1 MPKHSMAVPL
11 KQKTS
16 ISRSFLFLCVGV
28 AVALGFVA
36 GTRSRDIIGAVAPL
50 IGVKVET
57 GTLDLDP
64 VQKTYQALKANFDG
78 QLDDQALID
87 GASRGMVAAAG
98 DKYTMFFDAKEAA
111 DFNKD
116 ISGDIGGG
124 IGAEIATRHDQP
136 TIIRILP
143 GNPAEKAGL
152 KQGDVVVAINDE
164 STDGWSASKAADA
177 IRGEVGTSL
186 KLKVRRGAT
195 VKEFSITRDTVS
207 NPSVQSSIKD
217 GIGYLTISRFDS
229 DTGTLAKQA
238 ADQFKSKHVSG
249 VILDLRGNGGGYLTD
264 AQTVA
269 GLWVSDKVVVSE
281 RTGGKET
288 DRLKS
293 DDDAPLAGVKTVVL
307 VDGNS
312 ASASEIVAGAL
323 QDYHK
328 ATLIGAKTFGK
339 GTVQKL
345 LNLGAGTELKVTVA
359 RWYTPN
365 GRNINGQGLTP
376 DKTVTITDAQRNS
389 GDDPQLAA
397 AKQLF
402 D

>member
-1 MPKHSMAVPL
+1 MAVPL